1 MTIHFII
8 IATVFLF
15 YDPKKKKKKIWDKL
29 CFFSANLTNFAIL
42 EIKFHQV
49 SNVTIKLKKEK
60 KKKPSMIWFLNKK
73 MVLIFN

>member
-1 MTIHFII
+1 M
-8 IATVFLF
+8 ATGFLF
-15 YDPKKKKKKIWDKL
+15 YDPQKKNFFLDKL

-42 EIKFHQV
+42 EIKIHQI
-49 SNVTIKLKKEK
+49 SNVTKLKKKK